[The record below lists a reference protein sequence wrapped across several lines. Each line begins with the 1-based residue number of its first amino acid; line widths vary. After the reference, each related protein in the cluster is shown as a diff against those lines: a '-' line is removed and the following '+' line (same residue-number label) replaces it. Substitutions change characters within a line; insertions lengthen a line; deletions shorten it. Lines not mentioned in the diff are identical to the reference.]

1 MNQSPIV
8 NQNQLN
14 QCLVFM
20 TLSSGLVWGEVVVVE
35 ERFWT
40 LAIVRASLRDTSR
53 CNSYL
58 GLQGGANVF
67 IGGCGRL
74 MKQVEEGFS
83 LHLELLLHVVV
94 HICLIL
100 CLMAEDSSIHDPD
113 SGAQKVTPHYVSTG
127 ER

>member
-8 NQNQLN
+8 NRNQLN

-20 TLSSGLVWGEVVVVE
+20 TLSSGWVWGEVVVVE

-40 LAIVRASLRDTSR
+40 LAIVRASLRDSSR

-67 IGGCGRL
+67 IGGCGGL
-74 MKQVEEGFS
+74 MKQVEEESS
-83 LHLELLLHVVV
+83 LHLELL
-94 HICLIL
+94 
-100 CLMAEDSSIHDPD
+100 
-113 SGAQKVTPHYVSTG
+113 
-127 ER
+127 